1 MASWETIKTR
11 IGKVTNKVVS
21 KTEEVADTAS
31 KHVKLKTIE
40 GNLSEKYELLGR
52 LAYRHIKGGEV
63 SEEKVNALTAQ
74 ISSLL
79 ANKKQIKA
87 ELEAE
92 KARKEAEKQAK
103 KDALAETGRLR
114 LRPILMTTLTTIL
127 GMSTM
132 ALAQGMGAEMMQ
144 PMAVV
149 TIGGLSYATLMT
161 LFVVPCMYDLINGE
175 KMNARE
181 IQMAKEAAGMA
192 RGDEL
197 IDREV
202 SAPEVPAEPEVPAAP
217 GIPVEP
223 EAPAAPK
230 VPEIPVWTAPAA
242 PAQPAAPVQPP
253 VHPAQGYPYGYPPY
267 GYPAPR
273 RTSPSRRAAN
283 RDRVRRRRDKR

>member
-103 KDALAETGRLR
+103 KDAKAAEEAEAAAAETLEDVVVEDA
-114 LRPILMTTLTTIL
+114 TEEEK
-127 GMSTM
+127 
-132 ALAQGMGAEMMQ
+132 AE
-144 PMAVV
+144 
-149 TIGGLSYATLMT
+149 
-161 LFVVPCMYDLINGE
+161 
-175 KMNARE
+175 
-181 IQMAKEAAGMA
+181 
-192 RGDEL
+192 
-197 IDREV
+197 
-202 SAPEVPAEPEVPAAP
+202 
-217 GIPVEP
+217 
-223 EAPAAPK
+223 
-230 VPEIPVWTAPAA
+230 
-242 PAQPAAPVQPP
+242 
-253 VHPAQGYPYGYPPY
+253 
-267 GYPAPR
+267 
-273 RTSPSRRAAN
+273 
-283 RDRVRRRRDKR
+283 